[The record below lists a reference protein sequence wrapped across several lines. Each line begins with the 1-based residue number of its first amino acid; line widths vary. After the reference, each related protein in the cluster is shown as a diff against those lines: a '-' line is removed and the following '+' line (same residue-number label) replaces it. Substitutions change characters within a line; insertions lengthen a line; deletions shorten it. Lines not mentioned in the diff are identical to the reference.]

1 KPLVQPGDL
10 NSMATKF
17 RDCEIHMPE
26 DEKHRGY
33 FLCGKWWP
41 SSSDHRAAPAA
52 SGNNEIVI
60 HHKNKTTSTDRFEL
74 NRLLAVFIAS
84 VT

>member
-10 NSMATKF
+10 NSMATIF
-17 RDCEIHMPE
+17 RTGNIHDASRLPA
-26 DEKHRGY
+26 
-33 FLCGKWWP
+33 CGSRSLGIWWP